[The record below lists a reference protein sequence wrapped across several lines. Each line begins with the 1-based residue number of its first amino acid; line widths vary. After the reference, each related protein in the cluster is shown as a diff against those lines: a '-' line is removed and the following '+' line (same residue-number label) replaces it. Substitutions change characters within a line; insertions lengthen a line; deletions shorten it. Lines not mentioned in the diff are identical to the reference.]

1 MLIMPRLVPC
11 DGLAFLILIFFL
23 DIKTVKTPILQ
34 GLKAVDWLGSL
45 TFVGGTIM
53 LLLGLEY
60 GGVTYPW
67 ASPTVICLIIFG
79 VATWVLFFFNEWK
92 LAKYAITPIR
102 IFHPRSNIASLA
114 VCFFHGFVNLSA
126 FFFLPVYFQAVLGA
140 TPILSGVYLMP
151 LVVSLSF
158 TSVGMGVFIKKTG
171 RYIEP
176 LRICLLLMTL
186 GIGLFI
192 NLSAKPD
199 WARIILFQTVLGLG
213 SGPNFMAPLIALQ
226 TGVSREDIATATA
239 TFSFVRQFSTAISVV
254 IGGVLFQNQMQHYGT
269 QLLRSGVSPHFV
281 SLITGGNAVSAT
293 LLVRDLPPVQRT
305 AVRNAYTE
313 SLQKTWILFA
323 CVGMLGF
330 LVSLLVER
338 RELKKQHETIETGLE
353 AQERFRLKEVARKQ
367 AEKNQHIDL
376 EKAEEEKV

>member
-1 MLIMPRLVPC
+1 VPC

-23 DIKTVKTPILQ
+23 DIKTVKTPILE

-53 LLLGLEY
+53 FLLGLEY

-67 ASPTVICLIIFG
+67 ASATVICLIIFG
-79 VATWVLFFFNEWK
+79 VTTWILFFINEWK
-92 LAKYAITPIR
+92 FAKYAITPIR
-102 IFHPRSNIASLA
+102 IFHQRSNIASLA
-114 VCFFHGFVNLSA
+114 VCFLHGFVNLSV
-126 FFFLPVYFQAVLGA
+126 FFFLPIYFQAVLGA
-140 TPILSGVYLMP
+140 TPILSGVYLLP
-151 LVVSLSF
+151 LVISISF
-158 TSVGMGVFIKKTG
+158 GSVGVGIFIRKTG

-176 LRICLLLMTL
+176 LRIGLLLMTL

-192 NLSAKPD
+192 NLPAKPD
-199 WARIILFQTVLGLG
+199 WARIILFQIVLGLG

-226 TGVSREDIATATA
+226 TGVAREDIATATA
-239 TFSFVRQFSTAISVV
+239 TFSFTRQFSTAISVV
-254 IGGVLFQNQMQHYGT
+254 IGGVLFQNQMQHHGT
-269 QLLRSGVSPHFV
+269 QLLHSGVSPQFV

-313 SLQKTWILFA
+313 SLQKTWILFV

-330 LVSLLVER
+330 LVSLLIER
-338 RELKKQHETIETGLE
+338 RELKKQHETVETGLE
-353 AQERFRLKEVARKQ
+353 AQERYRLEVARKQ
-367 AEKNQHIDL
+367 AEKNQQIDL
-376 EKAEEEKV
+376 EKAGEEKVQLG